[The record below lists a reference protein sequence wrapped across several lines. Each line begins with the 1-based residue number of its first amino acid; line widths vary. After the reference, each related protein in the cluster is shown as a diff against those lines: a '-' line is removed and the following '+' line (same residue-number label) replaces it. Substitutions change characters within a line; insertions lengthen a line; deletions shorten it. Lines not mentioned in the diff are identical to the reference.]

1 MLSCELSGSKH
12 ECSQK
17 PNVVLLVGRCC
28 GKTASC
34 PKAMLT
40 DTTLD
45 EEDPDDD
52 GLDSFTHEQI
62 RSFSRALGVD
72 FRLVDSEL
80 LCYASYKKF
89 QSRTNPPIDRDVLLE
104 AWYAI
109 PKSFKS
115 CPRNPDR
122 AHNGSE
128 PKVILSGASPR
139 SSTIL
144 LHGTL
149 THPHLTRL
157 VNVFIKQQRPHFRY
171 TTFALR
177 EDLSRP
183 PHRDV
188 RNGPCGTLFQVLSKG
203 VGGGLWISCKDGP
216 DTREHNGTLVQGLNL
231 TAQDQPIIFDAR
243 RLLHASQDWPNNA
256 RRVVLIAWTVISVRT
271 LPCRVV
277 QQLTEVGFPVPSTA
291 DLSVEIA
298 QDWMPDPSLPATK
311 RLKQTPL
318 VFRRPELQD
327 PGLVLENGAVTHHLD

>member
-1 MLSCELSGSKH
+1 
-12 ECSQK
+12 
-17 PNVVLLVGRCC
+17 
-28 GKTASC
+28 
-34 PKAMLT
+34 MLT
-40 DTTLD
+40 DTTLGD
-45 EEDPDDD
+45 EDPDDD

-62 RSFSRALGVD
+62 RSFSMALGV
-72 FRLVDSEL
+72 
-80 LCYASYKKF
+80 
-89 QSRTNPPIDRDVLLE
+89 QSPSRSNHAPETQTWHMMVPN
-104 AWYAI
+104 
-109 PKSFKS
+109 PKSS
-115 CPRNPDR
+115 SLELAPDHPL
-122 AHNGSE
+122 ACFMA
-128 PKVILSGASPR
+128 P
-139 SSTIL
+139 
-144 LHGTL
+144 L

-203 VGGGLWISCKDGP
+203 PGGGLWILCKGGP

-231 TAQDQPIIFDAR
+231 TAQDQPIVFDAR
-243 RLLHASQDWPNNA
+243 RLLHASQNWPNNA

-271 LPCRVV
+271 LPCGVV

-298 QDWMPDPSLPATK
+298 QDWMPDPSLPVTK

-318 VFRRPELQD
+318 VFKRPESQD
-327 PGLVLENGAVTHHLD
+327 PGLVLENGAVTQHLD